1 MFTRWYKILQTCP
14 FKTPFQVELLWEW
27 HPWNCRW
34 GRQLRIQVNEL
45 TEAPLNQ
52 PFLVIFSHPDGIPR
66 GTIKV
71 WTMEHLNLDAHG
83 DNFSVAP
90 FETLY
95 YCCGHMWL
103 FQNLAK
109 CLLGTFGSVCICST
123 HTVYYKC
130 TSKLFWSILGKD
142 TFGYLAPV
150 STDYA
155 SESTMLSHAPSW
167 ELSPSISTWSF
178 TEHRKALWR
187 DLVERSATRTK
198 HVGWNS
204 ETVWQRNLW
213 ITMAGRDAWI
223 YVCSSCLWQVRALC
237 SALIFSNGASFPSLE
252 RLGVLVLTLSWKH
265 WKENL
270 QETMVFPV
278 KFRGFL

>member
-27 HPWNCRW
+27 HPRNCRW

-83 DNFSVAP
+83 DNFSVVP

-130 TSKLFWSILGKD
+130 TSKLFWSILGK
-142 TFGYLAPV
+142 TNIWIFGWIAPKFHW
-150 STDYA
+150 
-155 SESTMLSHAPSW
+155 L
-167 ELSPSISTWSF
+167 
-178 TEHRKALWR
+178 R
-187 DLVERSATRTK
+187 
-198 HVGWNS
+198 
-204 ETVWQRNLW
+204 LW
-213 ITMAGRDAWI
+213 IHDAFPRTFTGALSKWSVKLNTERHCEGI
-223 YVCSSCLWQVRALC
+223 WSSDRPPEQ
-237 SALIFSNGASFPSLE
+237 N
-252 RLGVLVLTLSWKH
+252 T
-265 WKENL
+265 
-270 QETMVFPV
+270 
-278 KFRGFL
+278 